1 MEQTEF
7 VVLQEDA
14 AMGDSD
20 WYSSFGGRAV
30 SEEEDISSGDG
41 ASGGESEETD
51 EREELWSASASDRA
65 PTSSSSGRSGDPS
78 PEDRSER
85 ESPISPCTWKKR

>member
-7 VVLQEDA
+7 VLLQEDA
-14 AMGDSD
+14 GVGDSD
-20 WYSSFGGRAV
+20 SHSSFGGRAV
-30 SEEEDISSGDG
+30 SEEEDG
-41 ASGGESEETD
+41 ASGGESEGTY